1 MFDVVVLVGH
11 FAARFGMRDADEIV
25 VVEVRSGQVGMRI
38 EATVV
43 MKKSIIMYL
52 SCEVDFGIVGEEH
65 KVELNHGRCD
75 GMLGICQVSPF
86 LRAVRT

>member
-1 MFDVVVLVGH
+1 MVGH

-25 VVEVRSGQVGMRI
+25 VVEVRSGQVGMR
-38 EATVV
+38 
-43 MKKSIIMYL
+43 MGRGYRLLKKSIIMYL